1 MKKKGA
7 EKEITISGYVIESE
21 WDDSDDLVAVGI
33 ETDDDEE
40 YLIEPDELG
49 EELFDRLDRRVEV
62 TGIVQKDKDGNMRIK
77 VTDYRLL
84 EDDEEDPFEEEE
96 EFYPDEEDEDDR
108 H

>member
-33 ETDDDEE
+33 ETDEDEE

-84 EDDEEDPFEEEE
+84 EDDEEAPFEEEE

>member
-33 ETDDDEE
+33 ETDEDEE

-49 EELFDRLDRRVEV
+49 EELFDRLDKRVEV

-84 EDDEEDPFEEEE
+84 EDDEEAPFEEEE

>member
-1 MKKKGA
+1 MKKKGE

-33 ETDDDEE
+33 ETDEDEE
-40 YLIEPDELG
+40 YLIEPDALG

-62 TGIVQKDKDGNMRIK
+62 TGMVQKDKEGNMRIK

-84 EDDEEDPFEEEE
+84 EDDEEDPFEEED